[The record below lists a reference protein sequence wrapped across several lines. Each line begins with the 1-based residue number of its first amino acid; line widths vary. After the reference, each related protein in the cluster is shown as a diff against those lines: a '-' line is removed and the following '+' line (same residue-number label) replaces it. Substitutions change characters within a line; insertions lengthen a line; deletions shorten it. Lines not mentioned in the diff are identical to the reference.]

1 MPGIAIWI
9 TGLPG
14 SGKST
19 VADEIKKLH
28 PGFLILRMD
37 ELRKVVTPEPTY
49 SDAERDLVYRTLV
62 YLSMILTELGHS
74 VIIDATGNLRKWRE
88 LARQQIPGYMEVFLK
103 CPLELCIEREQQRAE
118 THDAPRDIYKKGEAG
133 RPVPGVA
140 APYEEPLNPE
150 IMIDTKEVPLEEIVV
165 SIGKKISELEN
176 IYAPPLGEG

>member
-19 VADEIKKLH
+19 VADEIKKHH

-62 YLSMILTELGHS
+62 YLSMILTEFGHS

-88 LARQQIPGYMEVFLK
+88 LARGKIPGYMEVYLR
-103 CPLELCIEREQQRAE
+103 CPLELCIEREQQRGE

-133 RPVPGVA
+133 HPVPGVA
-140 APYEEPLNPE
+140 APYEEPLNSE
-150 IMIDTKEVPLEEIVV
+150 ITIDTGRVPLDEI
-165 SIGKKISELEN
+165 IAIIDKKLSELEN
-176 IYAPPLGEG
+176 K